1 MDQPEHG
8 PAPACGSD
16 TSHATNRKARNLT
29 LRNATNSPTKS
40 TRQQLPSPAESPT
53 RGGSR
58 FNPGLLTPPS
68 SQILVEDEVLSPSKN
83 YRRSPSKALSTVARA
98 RVSKPH
104 PSTPTRQ
111 TASKAEK
118 RKRATPSASD
128 LRSPSPKKTSTCA
141 CGSPA
146 KQILYKS
153 VHANNANANYL
164 PRGECPSRR
173 CRMRSRSI
181 TPAYEPPRE
190 RFTPPRE
197 IEIIRPPFETP
208 TAKSTRRNA
217 SFKFK
222 PHVKSEPPEID
233 LSELP
238 RPPSPGEDP
247 ILLAGS
253 RPSKSPPLRSRFTPT
268 FSSSPLHDSQFDDP
282 PTSFAARLSRGRV
295 NDFGDVTDPDVLP
308 VLTGPEPPDQ
318 INDDGWSDSD
328 DDFNLTGEY
337 TGKYKM
343 LKIPTKADP
352 PTSGTRERME
362 MWGRPAS
369 PFPYSEILER
379 SLPLSDMTEVDI
391 FGNDDQHHPG
401 TQTHGK
407 PNEDVSTTSPPAVE
421 PPALPPA
428 RPDEEAEDASDDDE
442 GIEADVVKVT
452 SGDPQTAAHAAAIL
466 GLHDYDCVMAA
477 SSSPKPSKHKRRKT
491 IGNAGVIKPYADL
504 KDRRR
509 TMDGYRVH
517 IPSGD
522 TSLLD
527 MWRSTED
534 SILVEQSD
542 RERTGQWTR
551 KDWKHL
557 DKCLVAE
564 RLMVGASLHQPAE
577 LLAPFDK
584 ISKERILDR
593 FVVEVGGN
601 EILHSFGPEWSRANL
616 MLRLEILIRRQRR
629 LSAAAGVDARDDKA
643 EFSKLDHVP
652 HDESH
657 PQRAPIVTSS
667 TCVDA
672 ESVSS
677 CRAMWTA
684 RSSEQGPGPEP
695 LPYPTLGFGVRGPIT
710 TPARPPGPKP
720 LHPKAQVHL
729 RHASLAKKSM
739 IPVPVRPRRLVDLR
753 HWSPT
758 KHPREQTVKPIVRPR
773 RSSGCSVKDLIKCF
787 EGLDQLNSQQG
798 E

>member
-8 PAPACGSD
+8 PAPVGGSD
-16 TSHATNRKARNLT
+16 TGHATNRKTRNLT
-29 LRNATNSPTKS
+29 LRNATNSPAKS

-83 YRRSPSKALSTVARA
+83 YRKSPSKALSTVART

-104 PSTPTRQ
+104 PFTPTRQ

-128 LRSPSPKKTSTCA
+128 LRSPSPKKTSTCV

-153 VHANNANANYL
+153 VHANNVNANYL

-217 SFKFK
+217 SFN
-222 PHVKSEPPEID
+222 
-233 LSELP
+233 
-238 RPPSPGEDP
+238 SPGR
-247 ILLAGS
+247 LLRVRTQSFLAGN

-268 FSSSPLHDSQFDDP
+268 FSSSPLYDSQYDDP
-282 PTSFAARLSRGRV
+282 PTSFAARLSKGRV

-308 VLTGPEPPDQ
+308 ILTGPEPPDRF
-318 INDDGWSDSD
+318 NDDGWSDSD

-379 SLPLSDMTEVDI
+379 SLPLSDMTEDDI
-391 FGNDDQHHPG
+391 FGNVDQHHPSV
-401 TQTHGK
+401 QTHDEL
-407 PNEDVSTTSPPAVE
+407 NEDVLTTSPPTAE
-421 PPALPPA
+421 PPASPPT
-428 RPDEEAEDASDDDE
+428 RPDEEVEDTSDDDE
-442 GIEADVVKVT
+442 GIETDVVKVT

-629 LSAAAGVDARDDKA
+629 LSATAGVDERHDKA
-643 EFSKLDHVP
+643 EFSKFDHVP
-652 HDESH
+652 RYESH
-657 PQRAPIVTSS
+657 PQRALTVTSS

-672 ESVSS
+672 GSVSS
-677 CRAMWTA
+677 RRAVWTA

-695 LPYPTLGFGVRGPIT
+695 LPYPTLGMGARGPIT
-710 TPARPPGPKP
+710 TPARPPEPKP
-720 LHPKAQVHL
+720 PHPKAQVHL

-739 IPVPVRPRRLVDLR
+739 IPVPVRPRRLIDLR

-787 EGLDQLNSQQG
+787 EGAG
-798 E
+798 PT